1 MTNYRMK
8 RLQNTVENK
17 KRIMLNTRQK
27 ITEPMKKSINWTY
40 FSTSMAAAVFC
51 IVGAVLLWDSI
62 ENPQVINNST
72 MFVEET
78 KAEIMI
84 NESEVE
90 LMVIDIASES
100 ITIEDRETIGFIADW
115 LNEVSSKPQQ
125 KLEDNSP
132 VYYNIYIQNKGYYPS
147 GAISITSDKLIIGE
161 NFNEISTQQY
171 ETISS
176 LISEVQNREYDRVSN
191 ELFEIK
197 VGANYDIANANSHSG
212 WKTSPD
218 GLQRATI
225 DGKGENAI
233 EEGEALLIIENLK
246 TNKSTIYKLKDNID
260 AQNTPKYVEWIDE
273 NRLFVIVGFAHGT
286 VTKGGRLYEMNVED
300 NTVIPVFEDLTDKEE
315 IMSIKANDDGTFTY
329 EKHVY
334 IDDVFSEGYVEEG
347 TIPFPPDK

>member
-8 RLQNTVENK
+8 RLQNTEENK

-27 ITEPMKKSINWTY
+27 IAEPKKKTINWTY
-40 FSTSMAAAVFC
+40 FSTSMAVIVFC
-51 IVGAVLLWDSI
+51 IFGAALLWDSI
-62 ENPQVINNST
+62 ENPHVINNSN
-72 MFVEET
+72 MFVEQTEVE
-78 KAEIMI
+78 KMV

-90 LMVIDIASES
+90 LMVIDIGSES
-100 ITIEDRETIGFIADW
+100 IKIEDRETIGFIADW

-132 VYYNIYIQNKGYYPS
+132 VYYDIYIQNKGYYPS

-161 NFNEISTQQY
+161 DFNEISTQQY

-176 LISEVQNREYDRVSN
+176 LLSEVQDRGYDRVSN

-218 GLQRATI
+218 GLRQATI
-225 DGKGENAI
+225 DGKGEHAF
-233 EEGEALLIIENLK
+233 EEGEALLVIENLK
-246 TNKSTIYKLKDNID
+246 TNKSTIYKLKDNSV

-286 VTKGGRLYEMNVED
+286 VTKGGRLYEMNLED
-300 NTVIPVFEDLTDKEE
+300 NTVIPVFEDLAVNEE

-334 IDDVFSEGYVEEG
+334 VDESYSEGYVEEG
-347 TIPFPPDK
+347 TLPFPPAK

>member
-27 ITEPMKKSINWTY
+27 IAAPKKKTINWTC
-40 FSTSMAAAVFC
+40 FSTSMAAAFFC
-51 IVGAVLLWDSI
+51 IVGAFLLWDSI
-62 ENPQVINNST
+62 ENPPIINNPT
-72 MFVEET
+72 MFDEQTKVE
-78 KAEIMI
+78 KMF

-90 LMVIDIASES
+90 LMVIDIGSES
-100 ITIEDRETIGFIADW
+100 IKIEDRETIGFIADW

-132 VYYNIYIQNKGYYPS
+132 VYYDIYIQNKGYYPS

-171 ETISS
+171 ETISR
-176 LISEVQNREYDRVSN
+176 LLSEIQDRGYDRVSN

-197 VGANYDIANANSHSG
+197 VGANYDIADATSHSG

-225 DGKGENAI
+225 DGKGEHAF
-233 EEGEALLIIENLK
+233 EEGEALLVIENLK
-246 TNKSTIYKLKDNID
+246 TNQSTIYRLKDNSD

-286 VTKGGRLYEMNVED
+286 VTKGGRLYEMNLED
-300 NTVIPVFEDLTDKEE
+300 NTVIPVFEDQAVNEE
-315 IMSIKANDDGTFTY
+315 ITSIKANADGTFTY
-329 EKHVY
+329 EKY
-334 IDDVFSEGYVEEG
+334 DVFSESYVEEG
-347 TIPFPPDK
+347 TLPFPPAK